1 MPYGARERERG
12 GEPDFSRWGAPPEP
26 PPPGRRPR
34 RGARRGALPGRP
46 TAPARVLGVLR
57 RRRGSGRG
65 ARISRALRRRR
76 RWPPLAR
83 RGGDAN
89 RGGGGGGDRNE
100 AGPNC
105 KESRWGV
112 LWVWLPALEPPLPP
126 WAFSAI
132 SAMLSFRL
140 SRFWNLETGVCLVWT
155 FGTAIVY
162 KITTRENLVS
172 CHSKFSSL
180 ALYIKRKKYSFTTT
194 FVWNIFCFR
203 ELKEKLLGCVRDGKR
218 CCTLTCNQLSF
229 S

>member
-1 MPYGARERERG
+1 MANTGNRCHTERERERERG

-34 RGARRGALPGRP
+34 RGARRGAFRAADSAGARPGRAAAA
-46 TAPARVLGVLR
+46 TRLR
-57 RRRGSGRG
+57 KG
-65 ARISRALRRRR
+65 ARISRALR

-140 SRFWNLETGVCLVWT
+140 SRFWNLEIGVCLVWT

-180 ALYIKRKKYSFTTT
+180 ALYNKRKKYSFTTT
-194 FVWNIFCFR
+194 FV
-203 ELKEKLLGCVRDGKR
+203 
-218 CCTLTCNQLSF
+218 
-229 S
+229 

>member
-1 MPYGARERERG
+1 MNRTFLDGERLLSLHRLAVARGAARDEAPSRG
-12 GEPDFSRWGAPPEP
+12 GRQ
-26 PPPGRRPR
+26 
-34 RGARRGALPGRP
+34 
-46 TAPARVLGVLR
+46 R
-57 RRRGSGRG
+57 RRASW
-65 ARISRALRRRR
+65 ACC
-76 RWPPLAR
+76 
-83 RGGDAN
+83 GGDAAPEGE
-89 RGGGGGGDRNE
+89 RGSRGRCGGGGGGLHWRGEVGMRIEEEEEEE
-100 AGPNC
+100 AIGTRLVQTA
-105 KESRWGV
+105 KRVDGGV

-194 FVWNIFCFR
+194 FVWNIQCFR

-218 CCTLTCNQLSF
+218 CCTLTRN
-229 S
+229 